1 MDTCTHAHPYTHKA
15 VKLHYNNHCL
25 DQAEGILETILV
37 TEPKWLSW
45 AASIKQ
51 LRNKVNTTARITTG
65 VLKRTKFLLQS
76 LKVIA
81 LQMIKLEEKDIHGQ
95 PRSES
100 CSGWI
105 WPATKL
111 RQHLQFS
118 PLENRVMCSTEFFH
132 LILPSKPHLC
142 FTLQNVGKSW
152 HTESLKAA
160 HLCCAP
166 PPFQGFKTFPNT
178 SNVSHSTQKKLK

>member
-1 MDTCTHAHPYTHKA
+1 MAAQKPILARLNLLLWTHARTHT
-15 VKLHYNNHCL
+15 HTHTQGS
-25 DQAEGILETILV
+25 QATLQQSLLRPSRGNFRNYFSNRA
-37 TEPKWLSW
+37 KWLSW

-51 LRNKVNTTARITTG
+51 LRNKVNTTARMTTG

-81 LQMIKLEEKDIHGQ
+81 LQMIKLEEKDIRGQ
-95 PRSES
+95 PRSEN

-118 PLENRVMCSTEFFH
+118 PLENSVMCSTEFFH
-132 LILPSKPHLC
+132 LWLP
-142 FTLQNVGKSW
+142 
-152 HTESLKAA
+152 
-160 HLCCAP
+160 
-166 PPFQGFKTFPNT
+166 
-178 SNVSHSTQKKLK
+178 